1 VPAPCAGGIKPFGVV
16 TLGQAENADRGAE
29 PRDKTKVEVGVQVV
43 QRWIPAR
50 LCNRRFFSLA
60 QLNWAV
66 RALVDQ
72 LNDRLTR
79 GWNTAQRALFE
90 RLDRPTPLALP
101 PTPYEYADWKRCRV
115 VCRDAR
121 E

>member
-16 TLGQAENADRGAE
+16 TLGQAENADR
-29 PRDKTKVEVGVQVV
+29 RDKAKVEVSVQVV

-60 QLNWAV
+60 ELNWAV
-66 RALVDQ
+66 RALADQ
-72 LNDRLTR
+72 LNDRPTR
-79 GWNTAQRALFE
+79 GWNTTRRGLFE
-90 RLDRPTPLALP
+90 QLDRPALLALP